1 MIKKLEMFLIV
12 TTLLVS
18 LIPGVALAGGG
29 VPAGVTLQSWIVGTA
44 STNVDTKKS
53 YAGISFYYSGG
64 YSTDIELD
72 IPYNASWHKLDD
84 VRPIIEA
91 YKEGYATNLGG
102 SGGIMGTT
110 INFAPNVLAAMK
122 VQNFNPSQV
131 GGADISPSST
141 TLNSDQIA
149 WLQKMGY
156 SIESTSQSTPS
167 PTTTTASTSTSTSS
181 SQGQAQPQ
189 ANTSTQ
195 ATQKATSTPNSTVAT
210 TQQSATSPTST
221 PSTPAVGQT
230 VKTPSGAMTRE
241 MVAADQKLS
250 EQNPSS
256 LNPANIPTKVPVKTE
271 ITSFKS
277 KWPWIAGSAVIII
290 FAAALGRKIYTIRRT
305 KRTHPFVI

>member
-1 MIKKLEMFLIV
+1 MIKKLGMLLTI
-12 TTLLVS
+12 TALLVS
-18 LIPGVALAGGG
+18 FIPRVALAGGG

-72 IPYNASWHKLDD
+72 IPYDASWHKLDD

-91 YKEGYATNLGG
+91 YKEGYGTNLGG

-110 INFAPNVLAAMK
+110 INFVPNVLAAMK

-156 SIESTSQSTPS
+156 SIESTSQSTQS
-167 PTTTTASTSTSTSS
+167 PTTTTTSTSTSS

-189 ANTSTQ
+189 ANTFTQ

-210 TQQSATSPTST
+210 TQQSAKSSIST

-250 EQNPSS
+250 EQNPPS

-271 ITSFKS
+271 IISPKS

-290 FAAALGRKIYTIRRT
+290 FAAAVGRKIYTIRRT
-305 KRTHPFVI
+305 KRSHPFVN